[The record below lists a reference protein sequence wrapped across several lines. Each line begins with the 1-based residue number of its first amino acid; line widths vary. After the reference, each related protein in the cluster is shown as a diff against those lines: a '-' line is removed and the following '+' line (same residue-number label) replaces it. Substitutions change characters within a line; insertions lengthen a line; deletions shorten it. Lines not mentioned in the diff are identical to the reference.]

1 MAKRKK
7 DTSKEGASKL
17 SLMEGNTDRT
27 RSLQSTPMQGVQG
40 DYMET
45 GDGGA
50 EGVRRERRRKK

>member
-7 DTSKEGASKL
+7 DTSKEGARKL
-17 SLMEGNTDRT
+17 SRDGEQHRPHEKP
-27 RSLQSTPMQGVQG
+27 TPTQGVQG

-45 GDGGA
+45 GDGGE